1 MELSKNVGG
10 TRPDALAI
18 PVNPVVQAAL
28 RSLYSGAYGLWDTG
42 LYGSPQFN
50 YQASDGHISL
60 FYEFPPNIRE
70 MEYSQLF
77 MCPRMARPGFIAA
90 HRFRQEMSLLSVET
104 GDIFIILLAEIA
116 RLQNPARDIAWV
128 SLEDIADYRG
138 VRLRNGSKRRLLND
152 IKKHVLLI
160 ANLRLRMTW
169 RDYKH
174 GSSVVYGSNQADHL
188 LDIVDV
194 EHQHQSRRWT
204 SFGVRSGQALTY
216 FLRPDTVRWIGYY
229 NRSILQ
235 LSPYHDAFTKK
246 IGAYWTIL
254 GSIAGKRG
262 KLPRATPR
270 RILQFCGA
278 LINERNPGQTIDAF
292 IKAHNRLLEYH
303 SLQAVS
309 EMEPLARTKGYFKAW
324 LDTPISVK
332 LSDHLWQ
339 LQNREAC
346 QDEVLIQANTCLPQA
361 AVSWERICRHPRL
374 IKELRNNRGLHQE
387 ELARAV
393 GISRQTLSKY
403 ERGLQVVPPAVA
415 TKLASIYHK
424 KAFR

>member
-1 MELSKNVGG
+1 MESKDENGV
-10 TRPDALAI
+10 TCHENLAI
-18 PVNPVVQAAL
+18 PINPVVQAAL
-28 RSLYSGAYGLWDTG
+28 RSFYSGACGLWETG

-50 YQASDGHISL
+50 YKANDGHITL
-60 FYEFPPNIRE
+60 FFEFPRSIRE
-70 MEYSQLF
+70 IEYSQIF
-77 MCPRMARPGFIAA
+77 MCPRIARSGFIAA
-90 HRFRQEMSLLSVET
+90 YQFRQKMSSLSVET
-104 GDIFIILLAEIA
+104 GDILIILLAEIA
-116 RLQNPARDIAWV
+116 RLHNPKRDIAWV

-138 VRLRNGSKRRLLND
+138 VRLRNGSKKKLLDD

-160 ANLRLRMTW
+160 ANLRLSMTW
-169 RDYKH
+169 RDYKN
-174 GSSVVYGSNQADHL
+174 GSNFIYGANQPDHL

-194 EHQHQSRRWT
+194 ENQYRSRRWT

-246 IGAYWTIL
+246 IGTYWTIL

-278 LINERNPGQTIDAF
+278 LINERNPGHTIDSF

-309 EMEPLARTKGYFKAW
+309 AMEPSARTKGYFKAW

-332 LSDHLWQ
+332 LSEHLWQ
-339 LQNREAC
+339 VQNRERC
-346 QDEVLIQANTCLPQA
+346 QEDIFTMVSIGNPSGSL
-361 AVSWERICRHPRL
+361 SWEQICSRPGL
-374 IKELRNNRGLHQE
+374 IKVLRDSRGLHQE

-393 GISRQTLSKY
+393 GVSRQTLSRY
-403 ERGLQVVPPAVA
+403 ERGLQVVPPSIAV
-415 TKLASIYHK
+415 KLSTIYQSK
-424 KAFR
+424 GYW